1 MLNFRELYAIID
13 ISNESFK
20 LKLLSNRGDDYRM
33 IEIKNVTKNVGNKV
47 ILDDINLLVEKGTL
61 VVLIGSSGCGKTTT
75 LKLINKL
82 IKPTSGEIY
91 IDNKP
96 ISKENTIELRR
107 KIGYVIQNTGLFPHL
122 TIKENI
128 ELIPRLKKEKSIEE
142 IEKTTTELLQMVG
155 LKYEDY
161 INKYPSE
168 LSGGQQQRIGVAR
181 AIATDAEI
189 ILMDEPFSAL
199 DPITRTSLQEQLF
212 TLQDELKKT
221 IIFVTHDMDEA
232 LKIADKIC
240 IMNQGK
246 IAQYDTPEN
255 ILRHPA
261 NEFVKNFIGLD
272 RVWNNPEYIKAKDI
286 MIKEPVSVKPTRTI
300 IQGIEIMK
308 TSKVDSLLIVDKD
321 HKLQGIVTVKDMK
334 SNVNKE
340 TLLGSIMSKV
350 LLYVNEEDNLVN
362 ILSVMNEHSVGYIPV
377 VSEDKKLAGLITR
390 SSLILVLSEQF
401 LEMEGECPWI
411 K

>member
-1 MLNFRELYAIID
+1 
-13 ISNESFK
+13 
-20 LKLLSNRGDDYRM
+20 M
-33 IEIKNVTKNVGNKV
+33 IEIRNVTKIGNNV
-47 ILDDINLLVEKGTL
+47 ILDDISLVVETGTL

-91 IDNKP
+91 INGKP
-96 ISKENTIELRR
+96 ISQENEIELRR

-128 ELIPRLKKEKSIEE
+128 ELIPRLKKEKSVEE
-142 IEKTTTELLQMVG
+142 IEKRTLQLLEMVG
-155 LKYEDY
+155 LDSDEFL
-161 INKYPSE
+161 NKYPSE

-212 TLQDELKKT
+212 SLQDELKKT

-240 IMNQGK
+240 IMKDGR

-255 ILRHPA
+255 ILRKPA
-261 NEFVKNFIGLD
+261 NDFVKDFIGED
-272 RVWNNPEYIKAKDI
+272 RVWDNPEYIKARDI
-286 MIKEPVSVKPTRTI
+286 MIKNPIAVNSTRTVT
-300 IQGIEIMK
+300 QGIEIMR
-308 TSKVDSLLIVDKD
+308 TSKVDSLLIIDRAKTL
-321 HKLQGIVTVKDMK
+321 KGIVTVKDMK
-334 SNVNKE
+334 DIDDKSI
-340 TLLGSIMSKV
+340 LLADIMSSEP
-350 LLYVNEEDNLVN
+350 LHVNEGDNLVE
-362 ILSVMNEHSVGYIPV
+362 ILNVMNRNSVGYIPV
-377 VSEDKKLAGLITR
+377 ISDENKLVGLITR
-390 SSLILVLSEQF
+390 SSLLSVLSEQF
-401 LEMEGECPWI
+401 LEMEVSVLG
-411 K
+411 